1 MGVLLQGS
9 RRPGE
14 PRETGSCCKPNDIAR
29 KGAAFDARLAAIAH
43 PLRRPADS
51 LISTGEDV
59 AWCGAAKHVT
69 LHSRNPDS
77 HPPVAKI
84 LTLPDSHTAPLTI
97 RAKALV
103 FHDPQSRV
111 LLDHVERLARSDA
124 TVLVT
129 GETGTGKELIA
140 RHIHNT
146 SGRPGPFVAVNCGA
160 FSETL
165 IDAELFGHEAG
176 AFTGA
181 AHARAGWFEAANGGT
196 LFLDEIGDLPMS
208 LQVKLLRVLQER
220 QVVRL
225 GSRKPISLD
234 VRLVA
239 ATNIDLARAVV
250 AQHFRA
256 DLYYRL
262 SVAGV
267 RLPSLHERQADIL
280 PLAEHFIGVYCHRLG
295 IRPVPLSADAGDALR
310 RYSWP
315 GNIREL
321 ENVIHYALIVCAG
334 DEIHPADLKLVP
346 LLPAV
351 DRRGGPAA
359 PDAAPAYGG
368 YRPASADVASPAA
381 TPAPPAA
388 AAVDGRARLA
398 TVFDELLREGGD
410 GLFDAVERA
419 LVHAAFEHAHR
430 NQVRSAKALGVTRNM
445 VRTLLKRHGLLAV
458 GSPEADADAGDD
470 AAEDAVASAV
480 PASRFSLSAA

>member
-1 MGVLLQGS
+1 MVRANVQGCHAGV
-9 RRPGE
+9 
-14 PRETGSCCKPNDIAR
+14 
-29 KGAAFDARLAAIAH
+29 
-43 PLRRPADS
+43 DS
-51 LISTGEDV
+51 FISSVEEI
-59 AWCGAAKHVT
+59 AWCKAALHLT
-69 LHSRNPDS
+69 LQSRNPDS
-77 HPPVAKI
+77 HTQVAKI

-103 FHDPQSRV
+103 FHDPQSRL

-140 RHIHNT
+140 RHIHST
-146 SGRPGPFVAVNCGA
+146 SGRGGPFVAVNCGA

-181 AHARAGWFEAANGGT
+181 SHARAGWFEAANGGT
-196 LFLDEIGDLPMS
+196 LFLDEIGDLPMP

-225 GSRKPISLD
+225 GSRRPIPLD

-239 ATNIDLARAVV
+239 ATNIDLARAVA

-267 RLPSLHERQADIL
+267 RLPALHERQADIL
-280 PLAEHFIGVYCHRLG
+280 PLAEHFIGVYCNRLG

-346 LLPAV
+346 LLPPADRRAV
-351 DRRGGPAA
+351 DTA
-359 PDAAPAYGG
+359 PDAAPVFGG
-368 YRPASADVASPAA
+368 YRPPASTATAPPPAA
-381 TPAPPAA
+381 PAPPADA
-388 AAVDGRARLA
+388 RSRLPAV
-398 TVFDELLREGGD
+398 FEELLREGGD

-419 LVHAAFEHAHR
+419 LVHAAFDHAHR

-445 VRTLLKRHGLLAV
+445 VRTLLKRHGLLAA
-458 GSPEADADAGDD
+458 GSSELDADGDPGDGDAPDHDASGRD
-470 AAEDAVASAV
+470 AAPASAS
-480 PASRFSLSAA
+480 AGGHFSLSAA

>member
-1 MGVLLQGS
+1 
-9 RRPGE
+9 
-14 PRETGSCCKPNDIAR
+14 
-29 KGAAFDARLAAIAH
+29 
-43 PLRRPADS
+43 
-51 LISTGEDV
+51 
-59 AWCGAAKHVT
+59 
-69 LHSRNPDS
+69 
-77 HPPVAKI
+77 VAKI

-140 RHIHNT
+140 RHIHSV
-146 SGRPGPFVAVNCGA
+146 SGRAGPFVAVNCGA

-181 AHARAGWFEAANGGT
+181 THARAGWFEAANGGT
-196 LFLDEIGDLPMS
+196 LFLDEIGDLPMP

-225 GSRKPISLD
+225 GSRRPVSLD

-267 RLPSLHERQADIL
+267 RLPALHERQADIL
-280 PLAEHFIGVYCHRLG
+280 PLAEHFISVYCQRLG
-295 IRPVPLSADAGDALR
+295 IRPVPLSAEAGDALR

-315 GNIREL
+315 GN
-321 ENVIHYALIVCAG
+321 VIHYALIVCAG
-334 DEIHPADLKLVP
+334 EEIHPGDLKLVP
-346 LLPAV
+346 LLPAL
-351 DRRGGPAA
+351 DRRAGMSA
-359 PDAAPAYGG
+359 PVDAPAYGG
-368 YRPASADVASPAA
+368 YRQAA
-381 TPAPPAA
+381 GGAAPAPVGPAPA
-388 AAVDGRARLA
+388 PEPARARDRLPS
-398 TVFDELLREGGD
+398 VFDELLREGGD

-419 LVHAAFEHAHR
+419 LVHAAFDHAHR

-445 VRTLLKRHGLLAV
+445 VRTLLKRHGLLA
-458 GSPEADADAGDD
+458 GNSGETGDETDASDGEAAGDD
-470 AAEDAVASAV
+470 PRPAGDQTELERPPVAGAGG
-480 PASRFSLSAA
+480 PIRLSLSSA

>member
-1 MGVLLQGS
+1 M
-9 RRPGE
+9 
-14 PRETGSCCKPNDIAR
+14 
-29 KGAAFDARLAAIAH
+29 
-43 PLRRPADS
+43 
-51 LISTGEDV
+51 
-59 AWCGAAKHVT
+59 
-69 LHSRNPDS
+69 
-77 HPPVAKI
+77 AKI
-84 LTLPDSHTAPLTI
+84 LTMPESNSAPLTI

-103 FHDPQSRV
+103 FHEPQSR
-111 LLDHVERLARSDA
+111 LLLEHVERLARSDA

-140 RHIHNT
+140 RHIHAC
-146 SGRPGPFVAVNCGA
+146 SGRDGPFVAVNCGA

-181 AHARAGWFEAANGGT
+181 THARAGWFEAANGGT

-225 GSRKPISLD
+225 GSRRPVALD

-267 RLPSLHERQADIL
+267 RLPTLHERQADIV
-280 PLAEHFIGVYCHRLG
+280 PLARHFIGVHCARLG
-295 IRPVPLSADAGDALR
+295 IRHPELSDEAGEALR
-310 RYSWP
+310 AYTWP

-334 DEIHPADLKLVP
+334 DRIRASDLKLVP
-346 LLPAV
+346 LVPMASTEAAAW
-351 DRRGGPAA
+351 RPGFGGYDAGAA
-359 PDAAPAYGG
+359 PPAPVAAPANG
-368 YRPASADVASPAA
+368 
-381 TPAPPAA
+381 
-388 AAVDGRARLA
+388 AVLARLPQ
-398 TVFDELLREGGD
+398 VFRELLQEGGVD
-410 GLFDAVERA
+410 LFDAVENA

-430 NQVRSAKALGVTRNM
+430 NQVRTAKVLGVTRNM
-445 VRTLLKRHGLLAV
+445 VRTQLKRHGLIAANAPEPVADEEGEDEAATLPSA
-458 GSPEADADAGDD
+458 GPLERGGGFALSP
-470 AAEDAVASAV
+470 V
-480 PASRFSLSAA
+480 

>member
-1 MGVLLQGS
+1 M
-9 RRPGE
+9 
-14 PRETGSCCKPNDIAR
+14 
-29 KGAAFDARLAAIAH
+29 
-43 PLRRPADS
+43 
-51 LISTGEDV
+51 
-59 AWCGAAKHVT
+59 
-69 LHSRNPDS
+69 
-77 HPPVAKI
+77 AKI
-84 LTLPDSHTAPLTI
+84 LTLPDSHAAPLTI

-103 FHDPQSRV
+103 FHDPQSRL

-140 RHIHNT
+140 RHIHAT
-146 SGRPGPFVAVNCGA
+146 SGRDGPFVAVNCGA

-165 IDAELFGHEAG
+165 IDAELFGHETG

-181 AHARAGWFEAANGGT
+181 TQARAGWFEAANGGT
-196 LFLDEIGDLPMS
+196 LFLDEIGDLPMA

-225 GSRKPISLD
+225 GSRRPIALD

-280 PLAEHFIGVYCHRLG
+280 PLAEHFVGVYCARLG
-295 IRPVPLSADAGDALR
+295 IRSIPLGEGAIAALR
-310 RYSWP
+310 AYSWP

-334 DEIHPADLKLVP
+334 DAIQAQDLRLVP
-346 LLPAV
+346 LQAPLA
-351 DRRGGPAA
+351 RRASDAGQRPHDLA
-359 PDAAPAYGG
+359 PGAGG
-368 YRPASADVASPAA
+368 YRPPDAHLDTPPPASP
-381 TPAPPAA
+381 PAPSSARERLPAFL
-388 AAVDGRARLA
+388 G
-398 TVFDELLREGGD
+398 ELLREGGSE
-410 GLFDAVERA
+410 LFDSVERA
-419 LVHAAFEHAHR
+419 LVHAAFEHVQG
-430 NQVRSAKALGVTRNM
+430 NQVRAARALGLTRNM
-445 VRTLLKRHGLLAV
+445 VRTLLKRHGLLGCEPPLDV
-458 GSPEADADAGDD
+458 GRDTVDGGP
-470 AAEDAVASAV
+470 AALSAV
-480 PASRFSLSAA
+480 

>member
-1 MGVLLQGS
+1 M
-9 RRPGE
+9 
-14 PRETGSCCKPNDIAR
+14 
-29 KGAAFDARLAAIAH
+29 
-43 PLRRPADS
+43 
-51 LISTGEDV
+51 
-59 AWCGAAKHVT
+59 
-69 LHSRNPDS
+69 
-77 HPPVAKI
+77 AKI

-103 FHDPQSRV
+103 FHDPQSRQ
-111 LLDHVERLARSDA
+111 LLEHVERLARSDA

-140 RHIHNT
+140 RHIHTT
-146 SGRPGPFVAVNCGA
+146 SGRHGPFVAVNCGA

-165 IDAELFGHEAG
+165 IDAELFGHETG

-181 AHARAGWFEAANGGT
+181 TQARAGWFEAANGGT
-196 LFLDEIGDLPMS
+196 LFLDEIGDLPMA

-225 GSRKPISLD
+225 GSRRPIALD

-280 PLAEHFIGVYCHRLG
+280 PLAEHFIGVYCSRLG
-295 IRPVPLSADAGDALR
+295 IRSIPLSADAIAALR
-310 RYSWP
+310 DYSWP

-334 DEIHPADLKLVP
+334 DAIQAHDLKLVP
-346 LLPAV
+346 LQPPLA
-351 DRRGGPAA
+351 RRAGDAGQAP
-359 PDAAPAYGG
+359 PDAAPGFGG
-368 YRPASADVASPAA
+368 YRAPDERA
-381 TPAPPAA
+381 APPANA
-388 AAVDGRARLA
+388 NAPAPASVRERLPA
-398 TVFDELLREGGD
+398 FFGDLLREGGPA
-410 GLFDAVERA
+410 LFDSVERA
-419 LVHAAFEHAHR
+419 LVHAAFEHAHG
-430 NQVRSAKALGVTRNM
+430 NQVRAARELGVTRNM
-445 VRTLLKRHGLLAV
+445 VRTLLKRHGLLGCEPPVEAV
-458 GSPEADADAGDD
+458 IAAAAGQGSGD
-470 AAEDAVASAV
+470 VA
-480 PASRFSLSAA
+480 LSAA